1 MALLAKLRDTRESTI
16 KTGHGDISFRPESRA
31 SEVTLS
37 ASAGRQIRS
46 IYYYYYCDDTN
57 YGTKS
62 LLGYPT
68 NYMVRSLLVAPT

>member
-1 MALLAKLRDTRESTI
+1 MALLTKLRDTRESTI

-37 ASAGRQIRS
+37 ASAGHQIRS
-46 IYYYYYCDDTN
+46 IYYYDDTN